1 MAGSFSKTAYDR
13 LPAAVRKL
21 EKDAQT
27 VCIHLRLRKATA
39 RIAAEM
45 DIAPDEAA
53 RLEEL
58 VRRTLIAGGNYDLIS
73 NPQFVPI
80 GEEGAAEPVAGGAAA
95 EDRILAGEFLKALK
109 TSLASLAPGE
119 RRILHLFFG
128 RKMTANGILDFQQR
142 EALDLEVGGKP
153 VKTQTEVFSAVE
165 KSLKKLLGELTDE
178 TPIGRGT
185 LTVKGLKEVLDQT
198 GVEVA

>member
-1 MAGSFSKTAYDR
+1 FSKTAYDR

-21 EKDAQT
+21 ERDAQT
-27 VCIHLRLRKATA
+27 VCIHLRLRKTTA

-45 DIAPDEAA
+45 NIAPDEAS

-58 VRRTLIAGGNYDLIS
+58 VRRTLIATGNYDLIAD
-73 NPQFVPI
+73 PQFVQI
-80 GEEGAAEPVAGGAAA
+80 GEEGAAEPAAGGAGD
-95 EDRILAGEFLKALK
+95 EDRILAGEFLRALK
-109 TSLASLAPGE
+109 SSLASLAPGE

-128 RKMTANGILDFQQR
+128 LKMTANSILDFQQR
-142 EALDLEVGGKP
+142 SELDIEVGGKP
-153 VKTQTEVFSAVE
+153 VKTPADVFSAVE
-165 KSLKKLLGELTDE
+165 KALKKLLGALTDE

-198 GVEVA
+198 GVEAA